1 MTRSRERGVDASKML
16 RDFAGLTLLICGRA
30 RSQMKNVIH
39 VVVRA
44 KIGCDA
50 GHLELMSLWTT
61 SSLQV
66 VGE

>member
-1 MTRSRERGVDASKML
+1 ML
-16 RDFAGLTLLICGRA
+16 RDFVGLTLLICGRA
-30 RSQMKNVIH
+30 SSQMKNVIH

>member
-1 MTRSRERGVDASKML
+1 ML
-16 RDFAGLTLLICGRA
+16 RDFAGLTLLVCGRGSRA
-30 RSQMKNVIH
+30 SSQMKNVIH

-44 KIGCDA
+44 KTGCDA